1 MKNILFLFAVFFITT
16 GTIQA
21 TELIY
26 EIKSGEETDNFYL
39 TITENDSGTT
49 YTSRY
54 RSLTQ
59 VYVYDSRN
67 NTREWRYED
76 SQTNTAYIAVR
87 SGTRIRVTGRLNGKP
102 VQKALTVPDYVW
114 GQNGEY
120 ALIDFVKSGRP
131 YEDFFVIKPD
141 DLTVNRMRMRKE
153 KTEEI
158 VLGGKKIQTI
168 RYKAQLHGLLAL
180 LWQAHYWYR
189 LPDYAFILYKTEGAP
204 GIPGSEI
211 RLINESY

>member
-1 MKNILFLFAVFFITT
+1 
-16 GTIQA
+16 
-21 TELIY
+21 
-26 EIKSGEETDNFYL
+26 
-39 TITENDSGTT
+39 
-49 YTSRY
+49 
-54 RSLTQ
+54 
-59 VYVYDSRN
+59 
-67 NTREWRYED
+67 
-76 SQTNTAYIAVR
+76 
-87 SGTRIRVTGRLNGKP
+87 
-102 VQKALTVPDYVW
+102 
-114 GQNGEY
+114 
-120 ALIDFVKSGRP
+120 
-131 YEDFFVIKPD
+131 
-141 DLTVNRMRMRKE
+141 MRKE